1 MSPLG
6 IPQITS
12 ILQKSLDA
20 IIISWIPS
28 PSSSDLE
35 TIRGY
40 RVILNE
46 VNNAAT
52 NINSTIMKFVNASST
67 QVVVEGLALG
77 RTYNISLLILS
88 IHLPGPIAGPE
99 SITLT
104 GTTYIRS
111 YIAIQY
117 SLIM

>member
-1 MSPLG
+1 MFHNYLNVPSRNSTDYQYFAEEFG
-6 IPQITS
+6 CYYHF
-12 ILQKSLDA
+12 LDTLA
-20 IIISWIPS
+20 FVY
-28 PSSSDLE
+28 SDLE

-104 GTTYIRS
+104 GTTYI
-111 YIAIQY
+111 AI
-117 SLIM
+117 